1 MTTPGNQLP
10 SFMQRLPL
18 PLLRR
23 IDPLDRTVLALT
35 LALWAMH
42 YVMRTML
49 SMMPGDM
56 LIEPGSLAART
67 VASSIGIGLCLAVHA
82 LLKKASSEHP
92 WRLLGYAVALSF
104 PASLLLTWLG
114 EYIFRYFTDYY
125 LMYPDRWMSRWELGE
140 TYKAYQWNFFAWC
153 ALYAA
158 ARNNA
163 EVRRRDQQLAA
174 ANSAAQQAQLLALRL
189 QINPHFLFNTL
200 NTLAGLIVLGRTA
213 ESEKM
218 VLSLSR
224 FLRYTLARTPSQL
237 TTLAD
242 EAGMLRQYL
251 EIEAARFSDRL
262 KVTWDIPAD
271 CMQAMVPSLLL
282 LPLVEN
288 ALKYGLGGSE
298 HPVEIVIGAR
308 RDGDRLALRVED
320 DGGSTHGSAGG
331 GLGIGL
337 SNARQRLDALYGDDA
352 RLDSGPFEDG
362 WRSVIQV
369 PWQEGE
375 TLEPAA

>member
-1 MTTPGNQLP
+1 MNSSRNYQAHMQNLPG
-10 SFMQRLPL
+10 
-18 PLLRR
+18 LRR
-23 IDPLDRTVLALT
+23 LDSLDRTVVALT
-35 LALWAMH
+35 LAVWAMH
-42 YVMRTML
+42 FVMRTML
-49 SMMPGDM
+49 SLMPGDS
-56 LIEPGSLAART
+56 LIESGSLVART
-67 VASSIGIGLCLAVHA
+67 VASSIGISLCLLIHA
-82 LLKKASSEHP
+82 LLKKVDSERP
-92 WRLLGYAVALSF
+92 WRLLGYAVVLSF

-114 EYIFRYFTDYY
+114 EYVFRYFTDYY
-125 LMYPDRWMSRWELGE
+125 AMYPDRWMSRWELSE

-163 EVRRRDQQLAA
+163 EVRRRDQQLAD

-242 EAGMLRQYL
+242 EIGMLRQYL

-262 KVTWDIPAD
+262 KVTWDIPAA
-271 CMQAMVPSLLL
+271 CMQAMVPSLVL

-298 HPVEIVIGAR
+298 RPVEIVIAAR
-308 RDGDRLALRVED
+308 HEDGLLVLSVED
-320 DGGSTHGSAGG
+320 DGGSTHGNASG

-352 RLDSGPFEDG
+352 HLDSGPLEHG
-362 WRSVIQV
+362 WRSVIRV
-369 PWQEGE
+369 PWQEDQV
-375 TLEPAA
+375 LEPVA

>member
-1 MTTPGNQLP
+1 MTISRNLMQALPG
-10 SFMQRLPL
+10 
-18 PLLRR
+18 LRR
-23 IDPLDRTVLALT
+23 LDPLDRTVVALT
-35 LALWAMH
+35 LAVWAMH

-49 SMMPGDM
+49 SLMPGDTW
-56 LIEPGSLAART
+56 IEPGSLAART
-67 VASSIGIGLCLAVHA
+67 VASTIGIALCLGIHA
-82 LLKKASSEHP
+82 ALKKADSDRP
-92 WRLLGYAVALSF
+92 WRLLGYALVLSF
-104 PASLLLTWLG
+104 PASLLLTFAG
-114 EYIFRYFTDYY
+114 EYVFRYFTDYY
-125 LMYPDRWMSRWELGE
+125 SMYPDRWMSQMELGE

-163 EVRRRDQQLAA
+163 EVRRRDQQLADA
-174 ANSAAQQAQLLALRL
+174 TNAAQQAQLLALRL

-237 TTLAD
+237 TTVAD
-242 EAGMLRQYL
+242 EIGMLQQYL

-271 CMQAMVPSLLL
+271 CTQAMVPSLIL

-288 ALKYGLGGSE
+288 ALKYGLGGSDR
-298 HPVEIVIGAR
+298 PVEIVIDAR
-308 RDGDRLALRVED
+308 HEGSELVLGVED
-320 DGGSTHGSAGG
+320 DGGSTHGNAGG
-331 GLGIGL
+331 GMGIGL
-337 SNARQRLDALYGDDA
+337 SNARQRLTALYGDDA
-352 RLDSGPFEDG
+352 RLDSGPLEHG
-362 WRSVIQV
+362 WRSVIRV
-369 PWQEGE
+369 PWQEDQV
-375 TLEPAA
+375 LENAA

>member
-1 MTTPGNQLP
+1 MQSIPG
-10 SFMQRLPL
+10 
-18 PLLRR
+18 LRR
-23 IDPLDRTVLALT
+23 LDPLDRTVVALT
-35 LALWAMH
+35 LAVWAMH

-49 SMMPGDM
+49 SLMPGDTW
-56 LIEPGSLAART
+56 LEPGSLSART
-67 VASSIGIGLCLAVHA
+67 VASSIGIALCLGIHA
-82 LLKKASSEHP
+82 ALKKADSNRP
-92 WRLLGYAVALSF
+92 WRLLGYALVLSL
-104 PASLLLTWLG
+104 PASLLLMWAG
-114 EYIFRYFTDYY
+114 EYVFRYFTDYY
-125 LMYPDRWMSRWELGE
+125 TMYPGRWMSTMELGE

-163 EVRRRDQQLAA
+163 EMRRRDQQLAD

-242 EAGMLRQYL
+242 EIGMLQQYL

-262 KVTWDIPAD
+262 KVTWDIPPD
-271 CMQAMVPSLLL
+271 CTQAMVPSLIL

-288 ALKYGLGGSE
+288 ALKYGLGGSDR
-298 HPVEIVIGAR
+298 PVEIIIDAR
-308 RDGDRLALRVED
+308 HEGGELVLGVQD

-337 SNARQRLDALYGDDA
+337 SNARQRLMALYGDDA
-352 RLDSGPFEDG
+352 RLDSAPLEHG
-362 WRSVIQV
+362 WRSVIRV
-369 PWQEGE
+369 PWQEE
-375 TLEPAA
+375 QVLENAA

>member
-1 MTTPGNQLP
+1 MHAYMQHIPG
-10 SFMQRLPL
+10 
-18 PLLRR
+18 LRR
-23 IDPLDRTVLALT
+23 LDPLDRTVVALT
-35 LALWAMH
+35 LAVWAMH

-49 SMMPGDM
+49 SMMPGDTW
-56 LIEPGSLAART
+56 IEPGSLVART
-67 VASSIGIGLCLAVHA
+67 VASSIGIALCLGIHA
-82 LLKKASSEHP
+82 LLKKANSEHP

-104 PASLLLTWLG
+104 AASLLLTWMG
-114 EYIFRYFTDYY
+114 EYVFRYFTNYY
-125 LMYPDRWMSRWELGE
+125 AMYPDRWMSFWELGE
-140 TYKAYQWNFFAWC
+140 TYKAYQWNFFAWA

-163 EVRRRDQQLAA
+163 EVRRRDQQLADA
-174 ANSAAQQAQLLALRL
+174 TNAAQQAQLLALRL

-242 EAGMLRQYL
+242 EVGMLRQYL

-262 KVTWDIPAD
+262 KVTWDVPQD
-271 CMQAMVPSLLL
+271 CMHAMVPSLAL

-298 HPVEIVIGAR
+298 HPVEIVIRAR
-308 RDGDRLALRVED
+308 HEGGQLVLSVED
-320 DGGSTHGSAGG
+320 DGGSAHGHGNG

-337 SNARQRLDALYGDDA
+337 SNARQRLDALYGEDA
-352 RLDSGPFEDG
+352 RLDSGPLEDGPSRTG
-362 WRSVIQV
+362 WRSVIRV
-369 PWQEGE
+369 PWQEDQA
-375 TLEPAA
+375 LEPAA